1 MENKRTMEVIP
12 LKKKHYPSVK
22 KIFESGIATKNA
34 TFTTEAPDW
43 EDWDAQHL
51 SKCRFVA
58 IDNKQVVGWVALMP
72 FSNVPAYKGV
82 AEISI
87 YIAENARNKGIGK
100 KLMETLIQE
109 AELNFIW
116 MLHAKIFPENEAS
129 IKLHKRFG
137 FRIVGVF
144 EQIGQL
150 DNSWR
155 DVVLMERRSQL
166 VGL

>member
-1 MENKRTMEVIP
+1 MEIIP
-12 LKKKHYPSVK
+12 LKKVHFKAVK
-22 KIFESGIATKNA
+22 SIFEDGIATRNA

-43 EDWDAQHL
+43 EEWDAQHL
-51 SKCRFVA
+51 TICRFVA
-58 IDNKQVVGWVALMP
+58 MEENKVLGWIALMP

-87 YIAENARNKGIGK
+87 YIAKSERYKGIGK
-100 KLMETLIQE
+100 KLMEALIQE
-109 AELNFIW
+109 AESNFIW
-116 MLHAKIFPENEAS
+116 MLQAKIFPENEAS
-129 IKLHKRFG
+129 IALHKHFG
-137 FRIVGVF
+137 FRVVGVF

-150 DNSWR
+150 DNNWR

>member
-1 MENKRTMEVIP
+1 MEVKP
-12 LKKKHYPSVK
+12 LTSKHYPAVK
-22 KIFESGIATKNA
+22 TIFEAGIATKNA
-34 TFTTEAPDW
+34 TFTTEAPNW
-43 EDWDAQHL
+43 SEWDAQHL
-51 SKCRFVA
+51 SSCRFVV
-58 IDNKQVVGWVALMP
+58 IDKNKVVGWVALMP
-72 FSNVPAYKGV
+72 YSNVPAYRGV

-87 YIAENARNKGIGK
+87 YIAENYRNKGVGK

-109 AELNFIW
+109 AESNFIW
-116 MLHAKIFPENEAS
+116 MLHAKIFPENLAS
-129 IKLHKRFG
+129 IALHKHFG

-150 DNSWR
+150 DNNWR